1 MIGIFNYHPASIFN
15 FRRAIPGNVTKRIET
30 MTGSEIRARFL
41 KFFADRG
48 HTVVQS
54 SSLVPHNDP
63 TLLFTN
69 AGMNQF
75 KDCFLGAEK
84 RDYVRACTSQKCVRA
99 GGKHNDL
106 ENVGRTA
113 RHHTFFEM
121 LGNFS
126 FGDYFKKEAIAF
138 AWEFLTVDMGIDKDR
153 LYVSVYT
160 DDDEAADIWI
170 KQEGVPKE
178 RIYRFEEDNFWSMG
192 DTGPCGPCSEIFYDN
207 GPGTGCDSPDCAVG
221 CDCDRYMEIWN
232 NVFMQFD
239 RQTDGTLVPLPKPA
253 VDTGMGLERI
263 TNVMQ
268 QKSTNYDTDL
278 LRDII
283 GHIEKL
289 AAKSYGADEEQD
301 VSMRVIADHS
311 RATAF
316 LIADGVLPSNEGR
329 GYVLRRIMRRAM
341 RHAKMLGFEGPVLYK
356 ITSFV
361 LDFMSQAYPEE
372 AGRKDFVA
380 KVVQNE
386 EERFIQ
392 TLGNGLRIL
401 QDEIAKLAAQQQ
413 KTIPGETVFK
423 LYDTYGFPVDLTAD
437 IVEKDGYI
445 LDESGFET
453 CMNEQR
459 KKARAHWKGSGEEAV
474 SAIYK
479 ELVDQG
485 IGTTFSGYQT
495 LRDQGEVLALIRE
508 GQQVK
513 EAVCGELI
521 EVICAVTPC
530 YGESGGQVGDT
541 GKMGN
546 DETSLRIIETRKPLP
561 ELLVHNCEVVT
572 GAIRLGARVEIMVDA
587 ERRLQI
593 VRNHTATHLLQSA
606 LQQVL
611 GKHIKQ
617 AGSLVTPERL
627 RFDFTHFS
635 PLSSQE
641 LQQIEELVNA
651 EIRRNSTVSSREMAA
666 DEAIAAGAM
675 ALFGEKYGD
684 RVRVVEVGDFSMELC
699 GGTHAGAAGDI
710 GLFRI
715 LTEGGIAAGVRRIEA
730 VTGDTALTQV
740 QQQQQ
745 MLTQLGRLLKSDPAN
760 LEQRLQ
766 KLLEHQRQLEKE
778 LQQLQTKVNAD
789 LGGDLLSQVQE
800 VGGIKLLAVR
810 IDGSDGKQL
819 RELSDQ
825 LRDKLQ
831 SGVLVLTGECDGKVP
846 LLVAVT
852 KDLSGRIA
860 AGTLI
865 KPLAEIVG
873 GRGGGRPDMAQAG
886 GKDATRIDK
895 LLAAAPQQLEEL
907 LDKA

>member
-1 MIGIFNYHPASIFN
+1 
-15 FRRAIPGNVTKRIET
+15 
-30 MTGSEIRARFL
+30 MTGPEIRASFL

-48 HTVVQS
+48 HTMVPS

-84 RDYVRACTSQKCVRA
+84 REYVRACSSQKCVRA

-126 FGDYFKKEAIAF
+126 FGDYFKKEAIAY
-138 AWEFLTVDMGIDKDR
+138 AWEFLTKEMGLDTDR

-160 DDDEAADIWI
+160 TDDEAADIWN
-170 KQEGVPKE
+170 KQEGVPREK
-178 RIYRFEEDNFWSMG
+178 IFRFEEDNFWSMG
-192 DTGPCGPCSEIFYDN
+192 DTGPCGPCSEIFFDN
-207 GPGTGCDSPDCAVG
+207 GPEVGCDSPDCTVG

-232 NVFMQFD
+232 NVFMQYD
-239 RQTDGTLVPLPKPA
+239 RQADGELVPLPKPA

-263 TNVMQ
+263 TTVMQ
-268 QKSTNYDTDL
+268 GVQSNYDTDL
-278 LRDII
+278 LRAII
-283 GHIEKL
+283 SHIEQLSGKT
-289 AAKSYGADEEQD
+289 YGDIGEDD
-301 VSMRVIADHS
+301 VSMRVMADHS
-311 RATAF
+311 RATAY

-341 RHAKMLGFEGPVLYK
+341 RHAKMLGFEDPVLFK
-356 ITSFV
+356 TATFV
-361 LDFMSQAYPEE
+361 LEYMSTAFPEE
-372 AGRKDFVA
+372 AKRGDFVA

-401 QDEIAKLAAQQQ
+401 QDEIAKLAKQKQ

-445 LDESGFET
+445 LDEAGFEV
-453 CMNEQR
+453 CMDEQR

-479 ELVDQG
+479 KLVDQG
-485 IGTTFSGYQT
+485 ISSGFSGYQT
-495 LRDQGEVLALIRE
+495 LEDNSEILSLLRDGELVE
-508 GQQVK
+508 
-513 EAVCGELI
+513 EAACGETV
-521 EVICAVTPC
+521 EVICASTPC

-541 GKMGN
+541 GSITN
-546 DETSLRIIETRKPLP
+546 NEACLRIIETRKPLP
-561 ELLVHNCEVVT
+561 DLLVHSCEVVT
-572 GAIRLGARVEIMVDA
+572 GAIKTGARVEIKVDTA
-587 ERRLQI
+587 RRLQI
-593 VRNHTATHLLQSA
+593 VRNHTATHLLQAA
-606 LQQVL
+606 LQKVL
-611 GKHIKQ
+611 GTHIKQ
-617 AGSLVTPERL
+617 AGSLVTPDRL

-651 EIRRNSTVSSREMAA
+651 EIRSNNTVSSREMTADAA
-666 DEAIAAGAM
+666 KEAGAM

-684 RVRVVEVGDFSMELC
+684 LVRVVEIGDFSMELC
-699 GGTHAGAAGDI
+699 GGTHAKAAGDL

-715 LTEGGIAAGVRRIEA
+715 LSEGGIAAGVRRIEA
-730 VTGDTALTQV
+730 LTGDTALEQV
-740 QQQQQ
+740 HQQQQT
-745 MLTQLGRLLKSDPAN
+745 LSQLGQILKTDPAN

-766 KLLEHQRQLEKE
+766 KLLENQRQLEKE
-778 LQQLQTKVNAD
+778 LEKFQAKANAD
-789 LGGDLLSQVQE
+789 LGGDLMSQVQE
-800 VGGIKLLAVR
+800 IDGVKLLAVR
-810 IDGSDGKQL
+810 VDGSDGKQL

-825 LRDKLQ
+825 LKDKLL
-831 SGVLVLTGECDGKVP
+831 SGVMVLTGACDDKVP
-846 LLVAVT
+846 LLVVVT
-852 KDLSGRIA
+852 KDLTGQLS
-860 AGTLI
+860 AGNLI
-865 KPLAEIVG
+865 KPLAEIIG

-886 GKDATRIDK
+886 GKDADQIDK
-895 LLAAAPQQLEEL
+895 LLAAVPEQLRAL
-907 LDKA
+907 LN